1 MEHAGERNKLLKNR
15 KWCLKL
21 KLCGALAKSPFS
33 PLPTPPSFPS
43 PGSSNKSFFQ
53 PKTSLLFISLCLL
66 LFNLYFYWHIS
77 FIYFALTLGRKG
89 EKICL
94 DSSWFPLNFSIYSF
108 PHQDQSSAVS
118 LPRDLQN
125 LQNAVPAPIPWRF
138 PLRGYFFF
146 TLTTSFVWSSTRN
159 LPLTS
164 IGRSRAWHLSLAG
177 MGPAVCIWLARDDAG
192 HRSALAESQGS
203 GHRGGG
209 CWVARGRQWQRH
221 VPCWVYRRRCSGR
234 DGCQQCGE

>member
-43 PGSSNKSFFQ
+43 PDSNNKSFFQ
-53 PKTSLLFISLCLL
+53 PKTSSLFISLCLL
-66 LFNLYFYWHIS
+66 FFNLYFYWHIS
-77 FIYFALTLGRKG
+77 FIYFALTRGRKG

-125 LQNAVPAPIPWRF
+125 LQNAVPAPLLGWF
-138 PLRGYFFF
+138 LGVSPLRLLF
-146 TLTTSFVWSSTRN
+146 L
-159 LPLTS
+159 L
-164 IGRSRAWHLSLAG
+164 
-177 MGPAVCIWLARDDAG
+177 
-192 HRSALAESQGS
+192 
-203 GHRGGG
+203 
-209 CWVARGRQWQRH
+209 
-221 VPCWVYRRRCSGR
+221 
-234 DGCQQCGE
+234 